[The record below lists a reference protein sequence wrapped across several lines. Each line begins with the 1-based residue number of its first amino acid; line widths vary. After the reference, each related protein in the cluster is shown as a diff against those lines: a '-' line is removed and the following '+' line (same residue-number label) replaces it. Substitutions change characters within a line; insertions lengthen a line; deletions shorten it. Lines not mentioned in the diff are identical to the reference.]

1 MHCMRCA
8 GCRNVGGLRKTD
20 RRRVPIM
27 KRPTS
32 VLDDDGAL
40 LPSPQAAP
48 AIHHVLLSSLSSPS
62 PPSPPLLFPLTCI
75 HHSSPLCYLSDLLV
89 MFRLRPLASRNST
102 FVSRTTSCARRHPLE
117 RSPSH
122 VNRRYLTDEPHP
134 RTPPLRHQNTPAD
147 LLSPKKQAEAV
158 SGELPSTPAGPSTG
172 YGGFG
177 SGGAGGVRDA
187 VLTTVFGVVVCE
199 FASLRV
205 NRSCIRRVPMRPTRV
220 QLLYPRYHLAVF
232 WLRCPLV
239 EC

>member
-1 MHCMRCA
+1 MTA
-8 GCRNVGGLRKTD
+8 ST
-20 RRRVPIM
+20 
-27 KRPTS
+27 
-32 VLDDDGAL
+32 
-40 LPSPQAAP
+40 
-48 AIHHVLLSSLSSPS
+48 SLSPPS

-122 VNRRYLTDEPHP
+122 ANRRYLTDEPHP

-172 YGGFG
+172 YGGSG

-205 NRSCIRRVPMRPTRV
+205 NPFMYSASTYEAHSRPITVSTVSFGGVLAQMSPCRVLILGNLAKSTWWMFSGVRNLRSRDDVHV
-220 QLLYPRYHLAVF
+220 A
-232 WLRCPLV
+232 
-239 EC
+239 